1 MNDDDLP
8 IRAEL
13 ASAYLDGELDAA
25 ERARAAADPD
35 TMALADSFGRVRETL
50 GEVEPVPDS
59 IRTAAISAA
68 LAEFEARQRVSA
80 VAPARIPAM
89 ATVTVLRA
97 RWQRAQRVLGGV
109 AAAAVI
115 AVVGIAALK
124 ASNGTDSKSSS
135 SATEPARAANS
146 PAGAPQIESVAGPT
160 PEGTT
165 AAATADT
172 SSQKMAILGPAV
184 NNPSD
189 LARYASGYPLADAAT
204 SAAPAGGATPAETQP
219 VPGPASPPAACLTS
233 TDTLLGS
240 ISVLG
245 APAYAV
251 RDNST
256 GVVRAVD
263 ATDCRVLFS
272 TEP

>member
-35 TMALADSFGRVRETL
+35 TMAVADSFARVRETL
-50 GEVEPVPDS
+50 GDVESVPDS
-59 IRTAAISAA
+59 IRTAALSAA
-68 LAEFEARQRVSA
+68 LAEFDARQRVTAAASA
-80 VAPARIPAM
+80 GIPAM

-97 RWQRAQRVLGGV
+97 RWQRSQRVLGGV

-115 AVVGIAALK
+115 ALVGVAALN

-135 SATEPARAANS
+135 APEQVPAAEATAQVPRIESAAGPS
-146 PAGAPQIESVAGPT
+146 PAD
-160 PEGTT
+160 TT
-165 AAATADT
+165 AAAADT
-172 SSQKMAILGPAV
+172 SSSEKMAILGPAV

-189 LARYASGYPLADAAT
+189 LARYAAGFPAADAAT
-204 SAAPAGGATPAETQP
+204 SAAPAGGATPADTQL
-219 VPGPASPPAACLTS
+219 VPSPATPPAACLTS

-272 TEP
+272 TGP